1 MADLIMRSFGLD
13 NLDWGSGNLTEISE
27 LRTKYISALQEADNG
42 DYTKLI
48 DFVK

>member
-1 MADLIMRSFGLD
+1 MNNLGLD
-13 NLDWGSGNLTEISE
+13 NLDWGSGNLTEISK